1 MFETSNYSEIF
12 VTIKGKYGN
21 DDISY
26 KFVKDKYHM
35 IPILGLYSDYE
46 NTVILK
52 SEDKEKSIKI
62 KTDKLPD
69 DFLYVDN
76 QENGNYKFYNNNY
89 PYLIDSYGEV
99 RWFLNEHYYGD
110 VSFNNSVI
118 YLGSNRYNENGIAI
132 SLYKMNLLGKIY
144 NEYMLSGG
152 YYGYNS
158 VLDDND
164 LLVLSDYILLIDT
177 QTGEIISKY
186 VENDNYNYL
195 GFVDNEIVILK
206 DDKYYA
212 ISDEKI
218 IEREINISTYDVN
231 IFNNIL
237 NYRIVNSRRLGLL
250 DETKTCNSNITVI
263 NYDDVEDLLNVDI
276 VKEVN
281 RIRIINNNEEKV
293 YIIFD
298 KFMDKRIYEVDHI
311 KYINN
316 NGLSGRYTIYIKI
329 NKKIYKTDYFVEV

>member
-1 MFETSNYSEIF
+1 
-12 VTIKGKYGN
+12 
-21 DDISY
+21 
-26 KFVKDKYHM
+26 
-35 IPILGLYSDYE
+35 
-46 NTVILK
+46 
-52 SEDKEKSIKI
+52 
-62 KTDKLPD
+62 
-69 DFLYVDN
+69 
-76 QENGNYKFYNNNY
+76 
-89 PYLIDSYGEV
+89 
-99 RWFLNEHYYGD
+99 
-110 VSFNNSVI
+110 
-118 YLGSNRYNENGIAI
+118 
-132 SLYKMNLLGKIY
+132 MNLLGKIY
-144 NEYMLSGG
+144 SEYMLSGG

-158 VLDDND
+158 VLDDNN

-195 GFVDNEIVILK
+195 GLVDDEVVILK
-206 DDKYYA
+206 DDKYYV

-218 IEREINISTYDVN
+218 IEREINISTSDVN

-263 NYDDVEDLLNVDI
+263 NYDNVEDLLNVDI

-281 RIRIINNNEEKV
+281 RIRVINNNEEKV
-293 YIIFD
+293 FIIFD

-329 NKKIYKTDYFVEV
+329 NKKIYKTDYYVEV